1 MVDTENE
8 IFTVI
13 SNVAKTANTKCEV
26 SSVYPS
32 QLGKFPF
39 VLAEQSDEYPTHMT
53 QSTEPKYHRIAWTI
67 DVYSNDTVKRKSICK
82 KIGNAI
88 QEELENYNFTCTAK
102 TPMQDTTTYRLTY
115 RFEAET
121 DGERYYRR

>member
-39 VLAEQSDEYPTHMT
+39 VLAEQ
-53 QSTEPKYHRIAWTI
+53 
-67 DVYSNDTVKRKSICK
+67 
-82 KIGNAI
+82 
-88 QEELENYNFTCTAK
+88 LENYNFTCTAK